1 MATVPD
7 NDSEAPGLGIDSFQH
22 PPEEEGL
29 SLDSISQAFAA
40 MLATGDDPYRTPAD
54 EASDPLLADE
64 QLATPIAEGADEG
77 VSEGVSSCE
86 VSPRSILEAML
97 FVGTPENQPLNSQQV
112 ASLMRG
118 VRSAEIDELIAELNR
133 QYRSEGRPYSIVAEG
148 AGYRVALKEE
158 FAFVRERLYGRP
170 RAARLSPAAV
180 EVLAIVAYNEPV
192 TAEQVTRLRGTASG
206 PVLAQLVRR
215 ELVKMVRPADRPQ
228 TACYV
233 TAPRFL
239 ELFGLSSLQDLPR
252 SREIE

>member
-1 MATVPD
+1 VSTAPMDDD
-7 NDSEAPGLGIDSFQH
+7 NTLDLGIESFQR
-22 PPEEEGL
+22 PPEDEGL

-40 MLATGDDPYRTPAD
+40 MLATGDDPYSTPSDVEEDALFDQAQAAMSVGRPAD
-54 EASDPLLADE
+54 EDNTADDS
-64 QLATPIAEGADEG
+64 T
-77 VSEGVSSCE
+77 CE

-97 FVGTPENQPLNSQQV
+97 FVGTPDNQPLSSEHV

-118 VRSAEIDELIAELNR
+118 VRRAEIDEIVADLNR
-133 QYRSEGRPYSIVAEG
+133 QYRAEARPYSIVAVG
-148 AGYRVALKEE
+148 AGYRLSLNDS

-170 RAARLSPAAV
+170 RAARLSPAAI

-192 TAEQVTRLRGTASG
+192 TAEQVTRMRGTASG

-215 ELVKMVRPADRPQ
+215 ELLKIERRADRPH
-228 TACYV
+228 TCYV

-239 ELFGLSSLQDLPR
+239 QLFHLSSLDDLPR

>member
-1 MATVPD
+1 MDDTNALD
-7 NDSEAPGLGIDSFQH
+7 LGIDSFQR

-40 MLATGDDPYRTPAD
+40 MLATGDDPYSSPSEDEEDSVLAAAQEAAAHGPPAD
-54 EASDPLLADE
+54 ADSA
-64 QLATPIAEGADEG
+64 ATDSA
-77 VSEGVSSCE
+77 CE

-97 FVGTPENQPLNSQQV
+97 FVGTPDNQPLSSDQV

-118 VRSAEIDELIAELNR
+118 VRRIEIDELVAHLNR
-133 QYRSEGRPYSIVAEG
+133 QYRAEARPYSIIAEG
-148 AGYRVALKEE
+148 AGYRLSLNDD

-192 TAEQVTRLRGTASG
+192 TAEQVARMRGTASG

-215 ELVKMVRPADRPQ
+215 ELLRIERRSERPNA
-228 TACYV
+228 ACYV

-239 ELFGLSSLQDLPR
+239 QLFGLSSLQDLPR
-252 SREIE
+252 SREVD